1 MRAALIYMQ
10 EELNDCSNRVP
21 RRRAGVDGAYARARR
36 LGRELTCLGLLR
48 WIAGMA
54 GRL

>member
-1 MRAALIYMQ
+1 MTVQTASPGAAPALTA
-10 EELNDCSNRVP
+10 LN
-21 RRRAGVDGAYARARR
+21 ARARR